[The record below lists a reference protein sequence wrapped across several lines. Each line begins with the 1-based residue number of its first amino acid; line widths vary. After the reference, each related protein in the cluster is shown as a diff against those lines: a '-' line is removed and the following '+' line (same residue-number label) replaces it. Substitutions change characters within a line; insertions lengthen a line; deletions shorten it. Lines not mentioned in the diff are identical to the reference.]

1 MSGSGLTDPARTMPS
16 IYGNPRAIRAMAN
29 VLQQVD
35 ERTKL
40 AGTNKLEVLL
50 FNLGVDERTGRD
62 EVFGINVFK
71 VREVMKV
78 PGITHAPDMPPGVE
92 GMISLRGSMIPVLNL
107 AYFCN
112 MQISDKPKVLMVTE
126 YNRTIQGFLVQS
138 VDHILRLEWNQLKSP
153 PPLMSHQLGG
163 LITAVC
169 EIPDGRIVMVLDV
182 EKLLAAAT
190 GCENSKEDLSE
201 VPRSKEPGMVVFAD
215 DSSVARK
222 RITSVLDQMGVQ
234 YISANNGAEAW
245 QKLQDIAERAVA
257 GNTPLTDLIS
267 VVLTDVEMPEMD
279 GYVLTVKI
287 KQDPRFKGIPVVMHS
302 SLSAATNVAM
312 GKRIG
317 ADGYVAKFDPLELS
331 KSLAPFLTQNK
342 ITKTAL

>member
-1 MSGSGLTDPARTMPS
+1 
-16 IYGNPRAIRAMAN
+16 MAN

-50 FNLGVDERTGRD
+50 FSLGHDARTGRD

-78 PGITHAPDMPPGVE
+78 PDITHAPDMPPGVE

-107 AYFCN
+107 AHFCDI
-112 MQISDKPKVLMVTE
+112 QISNKPQVLMVTE

-138 VDHILRLEWNQLKSP
+138 VDHILRLEWGQLKSP
-153 PPLMSHQLGG
+153 PSLMSHQLGG

-182 EKLLAAAT
+182 EKLLSAAV
-190 GCENSKEDLSE
+190 GGEDIHENLSE
-201 VPRSKEPGMVVFAD
+201 IVRSKEPGMVVFAD
-215 DSSVARK
+215 DSTVARK
-222 RITSVLDQMGVQ
+222 RISSLLDQMGVK
-234 YISANNGAEAW
+234 YVSANNGAEAW
-245 QKLQDIAERAVA
+245 QKLQDMAERASA
-257 GNTPLTDLIS
+257 NNTVLTDLIS

-279 GYVLTVKI
+279 GYVLTMKI

-317 ADGYVAKFDPLELS
+317 ADGYVAKFDPMELS
-331 KSLAPFLTQNK
+331 KSLTPFLEQDK
-342 ITKTAL
+342 KAKAAL

>member
-1 MSGSGLTDPARTMPS
+1 
-16 IYGNPRAIRAMAN
+16 MAN

-50 FNLGVDERTGRD
+50 FSLGQDARTGRD

-78 PGITHAPDMPPGVE
+78 PDITHAPDMPPGVE

-107 AYFCN
+107 AHFCDI
-112 MQISDKPKVLMVTE
+112 QISNKPQVLMVTE

-138 VDHILRLEWNQLKSP
+138 VDHILRLEWGQLKSP
-153 PPLMSHQLGG
+153 PSLMSHQLGG

-182 EKLLAAAT
+182 EKLLSAAV
-190 GCENSKEDLSE
+190 GGEDINENLSE
-201 VPRSKEPGMVVFAD
+201 IVRSKEPGMVVFAD
-215 DSSVARK
+215 DSTVARK
-222 RITSVLDQMGVQ
+222 RISSLLDQMGVK
-234 YISANNGAEAW
+234 YVSANNGAEAW
-245 QKLQDIAERAVA
+245 QKLQDMAERASA
-257 GNTPLTDLIS
+257 NNTVLTDLIS

-279 GYVLTVKI
+279 GYVLTMKI

-317 ADGYVAKFDPLELS
+317 ADGYVAKFDPMELS
-331 KSLAPFLTQNK
+331 KSLTPFLEQDK
-342 ITKTAL
+342 KAKAAL

>member
-1 MSGSGLTDPARTMPS
+1 
-16 IYGNPRAIRAMAN
+16 MAN

-50 FNLGVDERTGRD
+50 FSLGVDERTGRD

-78 PGITHAPDMPPGVE
+78 PDITHAPDMPPGVE

-107 AYFCN
+107 GHFCN
-112 MQISDKPKVLMVTE
+112 MQIKDKPKVLMVTE

-138 VDHILRLEWNQLKSP
+138 VDHILRLEWGQLKSP
-153 PPLMSHQLGG
+153 PSLMSHQLGG

-182 EKLLAAAT
+182 EKLLSAAV
-190 GCENSKEDLSE
+190 GNDDIKEDLSE
-201 VPRSKEPGMVVFAD
+201 VLRSKEPGLVVFAD

-222 RITSVLDQMGVQ
+222 RISALLDQMGVK

-245 QKLQDIAERAVA
+245 QKLQDMAERAIA
-257 GNTPLTDLIS
+257 NNTVLTDQIS

-317 ADGYVAKFDPLELS
+317 ADGYVAKFDPMELS
-331 KSLAPFLTQNK
+331 KSLTPFLEQDRK
-342 ITKTAL
+342 AKAAL

>member
-1 MSGSGLTDPARTMPS
+1 
-16 IYGNPRAIRAMAN
+16 MAN

-50 FNLGVDERTGRD
+50 FSLGIDERTGRD

-78 PGITHAPDMPPGVE
+78 PDITHAPDMPPGVE

-107 AYFCN
+107 AHFCS

-138 VDHILRLEWNQLKSP
+138 VDHILRLEWGQLKSP
-153 PPLMSHQLGG
+153 PSLMSHQLGG

-182 EKLLAAAT
+182 EKLLSAAIGNEDIT
-190 GCENSKEDLSE
+190 EDLSE
-201 VPRSKEPGMVVFAD
+201 VTRSKEPGMVVFAD

-222 RITSVLDQMGVQ
+222 RISALLDQMGVK
-234 YISANNGAEAW
+234 YVSANNGAEAW
-245 QKLQDIAERAVA
+245 QKLQDMAERAIA
-257 GNTPLTDLIS
+257 NNTVLTDLIS

-279 GYVLTVKI
+279 GYVLTMKI

-317 ADGYVAKFDPLELS
+317 ADGYVAKFDPMELS
-331 KSLAPFLTQNK
+331 KSLTPFLEQDK
-342 ITKTAL
+342 KAKAAL

>member
-1 MSGSGLTDPARTMPS
+1 
-16 IYGNPRAIRAMAN
+16 MAN

-50 FNLGVDERTGRD
+50 FSLGHDARTGRD

-78 PGITHAPDMPPGVE
+78 PDITHAPDMPPGVE

-107 AYFCN
+107 AHFCDI
-112 MQISDKPKVLMVTE
+112 QISNKPQVLMVTE

-138 VDHILRLEWNQLKSP
+138 VDHILRLEWGQLKSP
-153 PPLMSHQLGG
+153 PSLMSHQLGG

-182 EKLLAAAT
+182 EKLLSAAV
-190 GCENSKEDLSE
+190 GGEDINENLSE
-201 VPRSKEPGMVVFAD
+201 IVRSKEPGMVVFAD
-215 DSSVARK
+215 DSTVARK
-222 RITSVLDQMGVQ
+222 RISSLLDQMGVK
-234 YISANNGAEAW
+234 YVSANNGAEAW
-245 QKLQDIAERAVA
+245 QKLQDMAERASA
-257 GNTPLTDLIS
+257 NNTVLTDLIS

-279 GYVLTVKI
+279 GYVLTMKI

-317 ADGYVAKFDPLELS
+317 ADGYVAKFDPMELS
-331 KSLAPFLTQNK
+331 KSLTPFLEQDK
-342 ITKTAL
+342 KAKAAL

>member
-1 MSGSGLTDPARTMPS
+1 
-16 IYGNPRAIRAMAN
+16 MAN
-29 VLQQVD
+29 VLQHVD

-50 FNLGVDERTGRD
+50 FHLGVDERTGRD

-78 PGITHAPDMPPGVE
+78 PDITHAPDMPPGVE

-107 AYFCN
+107 AHFCGV
-112 MQISDKPKVLMVTE
+112 QISNKPKVLMVTE

-138 VDHILRLEWNQLKSP
+138 VDHILRLEWAQLKSP
-153 PPLMSHQLGG
+153 PSLMSHQLGG

-169 EIPDGRIVMVLDV
+169 EIADGRIVMVLDV
-182 EKLLAAAT
+182 EKLLSAAV
-190 GCENSKEDLSE
+190 GGEDIKEDLAG
-201 VPRSKEPGMVVFAD
+201 VMRSKEPGVVLFVD

-222 RITSVLDQMGVQ
+222 RISALLDQMGVK

-245 QKLQDIAERAVA
+245 QKLQDMADRATA
-257 GNTPLTDLIS
+257 SNTVLTDLVS

-279 GYVLTVKI
+279 GYVLTMKV
-287 KQDPRFKGIPVVMHS
+287 KQDPRFKGVPVVMHS

-317 ADGYVAKFDPLELS
+317 ADGYVAKFDPMELS
-331 KSLAPFLTQNK
+331 KSLAPFLEQDK
-342 ITKTAL
+342 KTKVAV

>member
-1 MSGSGLTDPARTMPS
+1 
-16 IYGNPRAIRAMAN
+16 MAN

-50 FNLGVDERTGRD
+50 FSLGVDERTGRD

-78 PGITHAPDMPPGVE
+78 PDITHAPDMPPGVE

-107 AYFCN
+107 GHFCN
-112 MQISDKPKVLMVTE
+112 MQVSHKPKVLMVTE

-138 VDHILRLEWNQLKSP
+138 VDHILRLEWGQLKSP
-153 PPLMSHQLGG
+153 PSLMSHQLGG

-182 EKLLAAAT
+182 EKLLSAAV
-190 GCENSKEDLSE
+190 GDDGGGEDLSE
-201 VPRSKEPGMVVFAD
+201 VVRSKEPGMVVFAD

-222 RITSVLDQMGVQ
+222 RISALLDQMGVK

-245 QKLQDIAERAVA
+245 QKLQDLAERAIANNAV
-257 GNTPLTDLIS
+257 LTDQIS

-279 GYVLTVKI
+279 GYVLTMKI

-317 ADGYVAKFDPLELS
+317 ADGYVAKFDPMELS
-331 KSLAPFLTQNK
+331 KSLTPFLELDK
-342 ITKTAL
+342 KTKAAL

>member
-1 MSGSGLTDPARTMPS
+1 
-16 IYGNPRAIRAMAN
+16 MAN

-50 FNLGVDERTGRD
+50 FSLGVDERTGRD

-78 PGITHAPDMPPGVE
+78 PDITHAPDMPPGVE

-107 AYFCN
+107 GHFCN
-112 MQISDKPKVLMVTE
+112 MQIKDKPKVLMVTE

-138 VDHILRLEWNQLKSP
+138 VDHILRLEWGQLKSP
-153 PPLMSHQLGG
+153 PSLMSHQLGG

-182 EKLLAAAT
+182 EKLLSAAV
-190 GCENSKEDLSE
+190 GNDDIKEDLSE
-201 VPRSKEPGMVVFAD
+201 VLRSKEPGLVVFAD

-222 RITSVLDQMGVQ
+222 RISALLDQMGVK

-245 QKLQDIAERAVA
+245 QKLQDMAERATA
-257 GNTPLTDLIS
+257 NNTVLTDQIS

-317 ADGYVAKFDPLELS
+317 ADGYVAKFDPMELS
-331 KSLAPFLTQNK
+331 KSLTPFLEQDRK
-342 ITKTAL
+342 AKAAL

>member
-1 MSGSGLTDPARTMPS
+1 
-16 IYGNPRAIRAMAN
+16 MAN
-29 VLQQVD
+29 VLKQVD

-50 FNLGVDERTGRD
+50 FSLGVDERTGRD

-78 PGITHAPDMPPGVE
+78 PDITHAPDMPPGVE

-107 AYFCN
+107 GHFCG
-112 MQISDKPKVLMVTE
+112 MQIKDKPKVLMVTE

-138 VDHILRLEWNQLKSP
+138 VDHILRLEWGQLKSP
-153 PPLMSHQLGG
+153 PSLMSHQLGG

-182 EKLLAAAT
+182 EKLLSAAV
-190 GCENSKEDLSE
+190 GSDDLREDLSE
-201 VPRSKEPGMVVFAD
+201 VTRSKEPGLVVFAD

-222 RITSVLDQMGVQ
+222 RITALLDQMGVK
-234 YISANNGAEAW
+234 YVSANNGAEAW
-245 QKLQDIAERAVA
+245 QKLQDMAERAIANKTVLA
-257 GNTPLTDLIS
+257 DQIS

-279 GYVLTVKI
+279 GYVLTMKI

-317 ADGYVAKFDPLELS
+317 ADGYVAKFDPVELS
-331 KSLAPFLTQNK
+331 KSLAPFLEQDK
-342 ITKTAL
+342 KAKAAL

>member
-1 MSGSGLTDPARTMPS
+1 MT
-16 IYGNPRAIRAMAN
+16 N

-50 FNLGVDERTGRD
+50 FSLGVDERSGRD

-71 VREVMKV
+71 VREVMQV
-78 PGITHAPDMPPGVE
+78 PDITHAPDMPPGVE

-107 AYFCN
+107 AHFCN
-112 MQISDKPKVLMVTE
+112 VQIKEKPKVLMVTE
-126 YNRTIQGFLVQS
+126 YNRTIQGFLVQA
-138 VDHILRLEWNQLKSP
+138 VDHILRLEWGQLKSP
-153 PPLMSHQLGG
+153 PSLMSHQLGG

-182 EKLLAAAT
+182 EKLLSAAV
-190 GCENSKEDLSE
+190 GGEDIKEDLSE
-201 VPRSKEPGMVVFAD
+201 VVRSKEPGMVVFAD

-222 RITSVLDQMGVQ
+222 RISALLDQMGVK
-234 YISANNGAEAW
+234 YVSANNGAEAW
-245 QKLQDIAERAVA
+245 QKLQDMAERASASNAVLA
-257 GNTPLTDLIS
+257 DQIS

-279 GYVLTVKI
+279 GYVLTMKI

-317 ADGYVAKFDPLELS
+317 ADGYVAKFDPMELS
-331 KSLAPFLTQNK
+331 KSLTPFLEQDK
-342 ITKTAL
+342 KTKAAL

>member
-1 MSGSGLTDPARTMPS
+1 
-16 IYGNPRAIRAMAN
+16 MAN

-50 FNLGVDERTGRD
+50 FSLGVDERTGRD

-78 PGITHAPDMPPGVE
+78 PDITHAPDMPPGVE

-107 AYFCN
+107 GHFCN
-112 MQISDKPKVLMVTE
+112 MQIKDKPKVLMVTE

-138 VDHILRLEWNQLKSP
+138 VDHILRLEWGQLKSP
-153 PPLMSHQLGG
+153 PSLMSHQLGG

-182 EKLLAAAT
+182 EKLLSAAV
-190 GCENSKEDLSE
+190 GNEDIKEDLSE
-201 VPRSKEPGMVVFAD
+201 VSRSKEPGLVVFAD

-222 RITSVLDQMGVQ
+222 RISALLDQMGVK

-245 QKLQDIAERAVA
+245 QKLQDMAERAIA
-257 GNTPLTDLIS
+257 NNTVLTDQIS

-317 ADGYVAKFDPLELS
+317 ADGYVAKFDPMELS
-331 KSLAPFLTQNK
+331 KSLTPFLEQDRK
-342 ITKTAL
+342 AKAAL

>member
-1 MSGSGLTDPARTMPS
+1 
-16 IYGNPRAIRAMAN
+16 MAN

-50 FNLGVDERTGRD
+50 FSLGIDERTGRD

-92 GMISLRGSMIPVLNL
+92 GMISLRGAMIPVLNL
-107 AYFCN
+107 AYFCS
-112 MQISDKPKVLMVTE
+112 MQLSDKPKVLMVTE
-126 YNRTIQGFLVQS
+126 YNRTIQGFLVHS

-153 PPLMSHQLGG
+153 PSLMSHQLGG

-182 EKLLAAAT
+182 EKLLSAAT
-190 GCENSKEDLSE
+190 GNENSKEDLSE

-222 RITSVLDQMGVQ
+222 RITAVLDQMGVQ
-234 YISANNGAEAW
+234 HISANNGAEAW
-245 QKLQDIAERAVA
+245 QKLQDIAERALA

-279 GYVLTVKI
+279 GYVLTMKI

-331 KSLAPFLTQNK
+331 KSLSPFLAQNK
-342 ITKTAL
+342 IAKTAL

>member
-1 MSGSGLTDPARTMPS
+1 
-16 IYGNPRAIRAMAN
+16 MAN

-50 FNLGVDERTGRD
+50 FSLGVDERTGRD

-78 PGITHAPDMPPGVE
+78 PDITHAPDMPPGVE

-107 AYFCN
+107 GHFCN
-112 MQISDKPKVLMVTE
+112 MQIKDKPKVLMVTE
-126 YNRTIQGFLVQS
+126 YNRSIQGFLVQS
-138 VDHILRLEWNQLKSP
+138 VDHILRLEWGQLKSP
-153 PPLMSHQLGG
+153 PSLMSHQLGG

-182 EKLLAAAT
+182 EKLLSAAV
-190 GCENSKEDLSE
+190 GNDDVKEDLSE
-201 VPRSKEPGMVVFAD
+201 VLRSKEPGLVVFAD

-222 RITSVLDQMGVQ
+222 RISALLDQMGVK

-245 QKLQDIAERAVA
+245 QKLQDMAERAIA
-257 GNTPLTDLIS
+257 NNTVLTDQIS

-317 ADGYVAKFDPLELS
+317 ADGYVAKFDPMELS
-331 KSLAPFLTQNK
+331 KSLTPFLEQDRK
-342 ITKTAL
+342 AKAAL